1 MTVGEFLKTLAPDF
15 MWVTYH
21 DLLLMYEQIDE
32 NCSEGSL
39 AATLCRLSKHGYF
52 LRKRHVSRLGDSRA
66 KTTLY
71 MRVR

>member
-32 NCSEGSL
+32 DCSDRSL
-39 AATLCRLSKHGYF
+39 AVTLCRLCKRGYF
-52 LRKRHVSRLGDSRA
+52 LRKRHVSRLGRHKA